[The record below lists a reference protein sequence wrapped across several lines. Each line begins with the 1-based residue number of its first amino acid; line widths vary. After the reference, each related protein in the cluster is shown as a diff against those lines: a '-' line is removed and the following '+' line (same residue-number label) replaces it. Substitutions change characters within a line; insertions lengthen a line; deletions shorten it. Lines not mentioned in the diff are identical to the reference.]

1 MNFKNKSTGQ
11 LSAAT
16 TFLQFAGTS
25 ARVFTTLQEVDDR
38 MVLLG
43 FLAGLGLNGLLFLQM
58 ICYWNSDNQRPKK
71 SKSN

>member
-16 TFLQFAGTS
+16 TFLQFAGTA

-43 FLAGLGLNGLLFLQM
+43 FLAGLGLNSLLFLQM
-58 ICYWNSDNQRPKK
+58 ICYWKSERPKK
-71 SKSN
+71 AKAN